1 MKRHLIPPF
10 RSGPWTAA
18 TAPADATHVD
28 GVPIA
33 ERLTTRADAPGAVV
47 KLANGRFAI
56 IGDTS
61 FAVGRPLLLL
71 QMFVARRAAAAA
83 DAAERAWWRQVEAV
97 L

>member
-28 GVPIA
+28 GVAIA
-33 ERLTTRADAPGAVV
+33 ERLATRADAPGAVV
-47 KLANGRFAI
+47 RLDNGRYAVL
-56 IGDTS
+56 GGES

-71 QMFVARRAAAAA
+71 QMFVARRAAAART
-83 DAAERAWWRQVEAV
+83 AAETAWWRQVEAV